1 MTALD
6 ELISN
11 EEMKLEHLMKIR
23 NHTDIEGRT
32 SRPGNRINHT
42 EDIDYDIEKAYEQL
56 SIYKIRKL
64 MGF

>member
-1 MTALD
+1 MEALD
-6 ELISN
+6 ELIRC
-11 EEMKLEHLMKIR
+11 EERKLEHLMQIR
-23 NHTDIEGRT
+23 NHTSFYDRT
-32 SRPGNRINHT
+32 SLPEDKINNA

>member
-6 ELISN
+6 ELIRN
-11 EEMKLEHLMKIR
+11 EEMKLEHLMQIR
-23 NHTDIEGRT
+23 NHTDVAFSN
-32 SRPGNRINHT
+32 SRPENRISYA

>member
-1 MTALD
+1 MKALD
-6 ELISN
+6 ELIRN
-11 EEMKLEHLMKIR
+11 EEMKLEHLMQIR
-23 NHTDIEGRT
+23 NHADVAGRT
-32 SRPGNRINHT
+32 SRPGNTINHA

>member
-1 MTALD
+1 MEALD
-6 ELISN
+6 ELIRC
-11 EEMKLEHLMKIR
+11 EERKLEHLMQIR
-23 NHTDIEGRT
+23 NYTSFYDRT
-32 SRPGNRINHT
+32 SPPEDKINNA